1 MLRVQNANTYTSHRE
16 PPANAP
22 KDPRTDFVTRYT
34 AISDA
39 LQSVGI
45 KGIAICQWG
54 TPYISPTGLEG
65 PSSWTPPLSNS
76 YRVSDDIAQGWAN
89 VMRIMNQAIHVNSKN
104 LSGPGHWSDMDMMEV
119 GNPGMTVTEQAS
131 HFAIWAMFKST
142 LMISTSIPAANSDT
156 VTILQNRDLIAINQ
170 DEAGLPVTL
179 VQRFTNDR
187 DVYAGDLANGDK
199 AVLLLDLSN
208 TTRTLSLDLTDIG
221 IASAT
226 VKNLWTGDIE
236 ANVTSYSKQVD
247 AHGSAPLRLS
257 NIRYKHTKQPKI
269 TWIEAES
276 GSIQNGA
283 TSQTCSGCSN
293 TGKVGSLE
301 AGKGSLTLSGIR
313 ATKET
318 QDVLFDYINCEI
330 GYAFEGIGPNAR
342 LAGISVNGGALQNVS
357 FTLTGEHNRK
367 TIICLSHTDRYAT
380 GYNWDRDVTK
390 NYPVRLEGFSTSEEN
405 TIEISGLFNGQSD
418 FAPDIDR
425 IGVAC

>member
-1 MLRVQNANTYTSHRE
+1 MCKLQAHCTIRCAKATILTSFFHSE

-39 LQSVGI
+39 LQSVGV

-54 TPYISPTGLEG
+54 TPYISPTGGLEG
-65 PSSWTPPLSNS
+65 PSAWTPPLSNS

-89 VMRIMNQAIHVNSKN
+89 VIRIMNQGIHVNSKN
-104 LSGPGHWSDMDMMEV
+104 LSGPGHWSDLDMMEV
-119 GNPGMTVTEQAS
+119 GNPGMTVTEQSS

-199 AVLLLDLSN
+199 AVLLLDHSN
-208 TTRTLSLDLTDIG
+208 STRTLSLNLSDIG
-221 IASAT
+221 ISSAT
-226 VKNLWTGDIE
+226 VKNLWTGDIN

-247 AHGSAPLRLS
+247 AHGSLPLRLS
-257 NIRYKHTKQPKI
+257 NVQLKHTTKANI

-276 GSIQNGA
+276 GSVSNGA
-283 TSQTCSGCSN
+283 APQNCSGCSN
-293 TGKVGSLE
+293 TGKVGFLE
-301 AGKGSLTLSGIR
+301 EGNGSLTLSGIH
-313 ATKET
+313 ASKET

-330 GYAFEGIGPNAR
+330 GYAFAGIGPNAR
-342 LAGISVNGGALQNVS
+342 LAGISVNGGVVQNVS
-357 FTLTGEHNRK
+357 FPLTGK
-367 TIICLSHTDRYAT
+367 SHRWEA
-380 GYNWDRDVTK
+380 V
-390 NYPVRLEGFSTSEEN
+390 
-405 TIEISGLFNGQSD
+405 
-418 FAPDIDR
+418 
-425 IGVAC
+425 

>member
-1 MLRVQNANTYTSHRE
+1 MCKLQFHCVIQCTKLIMLTPTFYSE

-22 KDPRTDFVTRYT
+22 KDPRTDFVSRYT

-65 PSSWTPPLSNS
+65 PSAWTPPLSNS
-76 YRVSDDIAQGWAN
+76 YRVSDDIARGWAN
-89 VMRIMNQAIHVNSKN
+89 VMRIMNQGIHVNSRN

-170 DEAGLPVTL
+170 DEAGLPVKL

-187 DVYAGDLANGDK
+187 DVYAGDLANGYK
-199 AVLLLDLSN
+199 AVLVLDLSN
-208 TTRTLSLDLTDIG
+208 TTKTLSLDLADIG

-236 ANVTSYSKQVD
+236 ANVTSFSRQVD
-247 AHGSAPLRLS
+247 AHGSLPLRLS
-257 NIRYKHTKQPKI
+257 NIQAKHTTKPNI

-276 GSIQNGA
+276 GSVSNGA
-283 TSQTCSGCSN
+283 TSQNCSGCSN
-293 TGKVGSLE
+293 TGKVGYIE

-313 ATKET
+313 ALEET

-330 GYAFEGIGPNAR
+330 GYAFAGIGPNAR
-342 LAGISVNGGALQNVS
+342 SAGISVNGGGVQNVS
-357 FTLTGEHNRK
+357 FPLTGKNMHCVREGLGVFHVLTICNR
-367 TIICLSHTDRYAT
+367 L
-380 GYNWDRDVTK
+380 
-390 NYPVRLEGFSTSEEN
+390 
-405 TIEISGLFNGQSD
+405 
-418 FAPDIDR
+418 
-425 IGVAC
+425 

>member
-1 MLRVQNANTYTSHRE
+1 MANSE

-22 KDPRTDFVTRYT
+22 KDPRTDFVSRYT

-65 PSSWTPPLSNS
+65 PSAWTPPLSNS
-76 YRVSDDIAQGWAN
+76 YRVSDDIARGWAN
-89 VMRIMNQAIHVNSKN
+89 VMRIMNQGIHVNSKN

-187 DVYAGDLANGDK
+187 DVYAGDLANADR

-208 TTRTLSLDLTDIG
+208 NTRTLSLDFADIG

-226 VKNLWTGDIE
+226 VKNLWTGEIV
-236 ANVTSYSKQVD
+236 ANATMYSKEVE
-247 AHGSAPLRLS
+247 AHGSLPLRLS
-257 NIRYKHTKQPKI
+257 NIQSKHVAKPKI
-269 TWIEAES
+269 TWVEAES
-276 GSIQNGA
+276 GSLQDGA
-283 TSQTCSGCSN
+283 TSQACTGCSN

-301 AGKGSLTLSGIR
+301 AGKGSLKLSGIR
-313 ATKET
+313 ALKET

-330 GYAFEGIGPNAR
+330 GYAFAGIGPNAR
-342 LAGISVNGGALQNVS
+342 SASISVNGGEPQNVS
-357 FTLTGEHNRK
+357 FPLTGEYMNARS
-367 TIICLSHTDRYAT
+367 LFYGRY
-380 GYNWDRDVTK
+380 
-390 NYPVRLEGFSTSEEN
+390 
-405 TIEISGLFNGQSD
+405 
-418 FAPDIDR
+418 
-425 IGVAC
+425 